1 LRLRCSARPVER
13 GTDFSLGSRLQTTK
27 REHRKPQL
35 PNIQGGI
42 RTMNSREGQA
52 AALEAPASILTAI
65 ARPSA
70 KEAVVQQIR
79 TAIIQGELKPGQRLT
94 EPRLAGAL
102 GVGQATVREALIE
115 LEHMGFIQRRKPR
128 KTFVTKL
135 TVEEV
140 EQIYAVRVPLELA
153 VLDMLVADPHR
164 SLAQC
169 EESYRAMREAA
180 CQGNVSD
187 YEARDLDFHRGL
199 WAATGNPC
207 LADVLERLVT
217 RLFAFAFMVTHQ
229 SHCTVAELMEGTEQH
244 GRILESI
251 RAGDA
256 QTAKQLMTASM
267 GRRWLQNLNA

>member
-1 LRLRCSARPVER
+1 
-13 GTDFSLGSRLQTTK
+13 
-27 REHRKPQL
+27 
-35 PNIQGGI
+35 
-42 RTMNSREGQA
+42 MNSREGQA
-52 AALEAPASILTAI
+52 AALEAPLSSLTAI

-70 KEAVVQQIR
+70 KEAAVQQIR

-128 KTFVTKL
+128 KTFVTRL

-140 EQIYAVRVPLELA
+140 EQIYAVRWPLELA
-153 VLDMLVADPHR
+153 VVDVLVADPHR
-164 SLAQC
+164 SLAPC

-180 CQGNVSD
+180 CQGNLSD
-187 YEARDLDFHRGL
+187 FWARTFDFHRGL
-199 WAATGNPC
+199 WAATGNPY
-207 LADVLERLVT
+207 LADVLERLVNK
-217 RLFAFAFMVTHQ
+217 LFAFVSIVIQHSPYTI
-229 SHCTVAELMEGTEQH
+229 AELAEIAEKH

-256 QTAKQLMTASM
+256 QTAKQLMITSM
-267 GRRWLQNLNA
+267 DRSRWLKDLNA

>member
-1 LRLRCSARPVER
+1 
-13 GTDFSLGSRLQTTK
+13 
-27 REHRKPQL
+27 
-35 PNIQGGI
+35 
-42 RTMNSREGQA
+42 MNSREGQA
-52 AALEAPASILTAI
+52 AALEAPASGLTAI
-65 ARPSA
+65 ARLSA
-70 KEAVVQQIR
+70 KEIVVQQIR

-94 EPRLAGAL
+94 EPRLAGTL

-140 EQIYAVRVPLELA
+140 EQICAVRLPLELA
-153 VLDMLVADPHR
+153 VLDMLVADPQR
-164 SLAQC
+164 SLAPC

-180 CQGNVSD
+180 CQGNVS
-187 YEARDLDFHRGL
+187 ELKAQDLDFHRGL

-217 RLFAFAFMVTHQ
+217 KLFACAFVVIHR
-229 SHCTVAELMEGTEQH
+229 SHYTVAELMENTEKH

-256 QTAKQLMTASM
+256 QTAKQLMTVSM
-267 GRRWLQNLNA
+267 GRRWLQNLHA

>member
-1 LRLRCSARPVER
+1 
-13 GTDFSLGSRLQTTK
+13 
-27 REHRKPQL
+27 
-35 PNIQGGI
+35 
-42 RTMNSREGQA
+42 MNSREGQA
-52 AALEAPASILTAI
+52 AALEAPASSLTAI
-65 ARPSA
+65 ARLSA
-70 KEAVVQQIR
+70 KEVVVQQVR

-115 LEHMGFIQRRKPR
+115 LEHMGFIQRHKPR

-140 EQIYAVRVPLELA
+140 EQICAVRLPLELA
-153 VLDMLVADPHR
+153 VLDLLVADPQR
-164 SLAQC
+164 SLAPC

-187 YEARDLDFHRGL
+187 LKARDLDFHRGL

-217 RLFAFAFMVTHQ
+217 KLFACAFVVIHQ
-229 SHCTVAELMEGTEQH
+229 SHYTVAELMENTEKH

-267 GRRWLQNLNA
+267 GRRWLQNLPA